1 MILIKKIKD
10 SLGGNM
16 QSKNIDYDN
25 NITIQKYS
33 LMFNDKTF
41 LCDYDIKNKEIIS
54 CNEIKLDHYVD
65 IISGDSE
72 NYISGGFKLF
82 PINLGNISYQTNTKF
97 LKLKKN
103 QSTYNLI
110 EDKTYIVNFKNKE
123 NLNAIT
129 FNFSNPNS
137 RLILEGEIKDLEINF
152 VNLNNNHR
160 RNHKKY

>member
-1 MILIKKIKD
+1 MKYKFQFKISTKMECSFYDLKSEYQKRQNVKSKPLLKINNQFTKDHMILIKKIKD

-82 PINLGNISYQTNTKF
+82 
-97 LKLKKN
+97 
-103 QSTYNLI
+103 QSI
-110 EDKTYIVNFKNKE
+110 
-123 NLNAIT
+123 
-129 FNFSNPNS
+129 
-137 RLILEGEIKDLEINF
+137 
-152 VNLNNNHR
+152 
-160 RNHKKY
+160 